1 MKMGFDH
8 EILVAA
14 GSSCEAQETQKEDEE
29 LQDLGSHT
37 ECSSFSHLS
46 EEGSRQHWLLEK
58 L

>member
-1 MKMGFDH
+1 MGFDH

-14 GSSCEAQETQKEDEE
+14 AGSSCEAQGTQKEDKE

-37 ECSSFSHLS
+37 ECHGFSHLS

>member
-1 MKMGFDH
+1 MGFDH

-14 GSSCEAQETQKEDEE
+14 GSSCEAQGTQKEDKE

-37 ECSSFSHLS
+37 DCHGFSHLS